1 MDDNIVSLN
10 SPPLEVTNSPTMSS
24 IPPIESSEFFIAGIV
39 LEYKPN
45 TTVHDPPDD
54 LNLVVFDRHQEMG
67 AGLPLERMSATL
79 WRYDELVKMP
89 ECGEELIMIAFWESE
104 SEGRTVVYH
113 SITREDTGSSREF
126 IADIDTPTFTVKFDV
141 CTIVGIEP
149 LDDHDEASQEM
160 LDDYDPEAAQS
171 ESPDDD
177 FTGMLPL
184 LTDVGML
191 LSRRFE
197 HTGDLADI
205 SKAISVENRLV
216 ARTPKGD
223 PNLPGRL
230 INLGIS
236 FLTCFECTRDLS
248 DISGSISAR
257 ERAVDLTPEGG
268 EDMPSLLT
276 VLGASY
282 MSRFSLTQDLLDL
295 SKAISAQEKAVQL
308 QSDDDEILPYTLND
322 LGESLMRR
330 FEHEGNLRDISEAIL
345 QQERGV
351 RLTPG
356 GDETLPGRLSNLGS
370 SYLCRFERKGVVSD
384 ISKAVSLHQKA
395 VDLTFAGHK
404 DRPIL
409 LNTLGTS
416 LMLRFER
423 TGNRLDIEDATSA
436 LTEALRL
443 VPEGHELAPKVCNNL
458 GMALWG
464 SFKHTGNI
472 SNISMA
478 ISCHQ
483 KAVSLISAPERPN
496 SLNNL
501 GISFRQRFEESGDL
515 LDICE
520 AITVLQES
528 ISLTEEQNPKMPTR
542 LNNLATAFLVKSE
555 HTGELADISNA
566 IVTQQRAIHLIPEDH
581 AAMPVLLNT
590 LGTSLSGRFEHTKDL
605 KDISDSISAHK
616 RAVDSTSKDNTNLP
630 VWLTNLGVAFKLRF
644 EQTADPE
651 DISKSISALK
661 QAVNLTPDS
670 HPYLPSFLF
679 NLGKSLILRF
689 KSTKDGDTISEAI
702 SAQKRA
708 IQCTPVHHA
717 LMPSLLT
724 SLADSFLSRFEQRG
738 DHSDLEEAI
747 SNYRQSANGISG
759 PPSIRLIAAK
769 QWATWALKV
778 NPSEPEVMAAFS
790 TAIRLASQVAGLEQT
805 IRIRH
810 LNLFLNISDLST
822 TAAAAALLFGRH
834 ETAVEWLEQGRC
846 LVWSQINNLRTPLGD
861 LRDHDSV
868 LADDFSVVSR
878 ALEKSGSRTE
888 SRIPDIEDSMRNKMS
903 LQDEVKKHI
912 ELARRWEE
920 LLHEIRSIKGFHYFL
935 QPPSISSLL
944 EGVPKT
950 GSVII
955 INAHATRSDAIALL
969 PGVESAIH
977 IPLHNLSYARSNDWK
992 GLLNQTR
999 SREDEEVELRKP
1011 RPVRPKRQILRKI
1024 LSELWFYIVKPVLTK
1039 LDISSHTAHHSRIW
1053 WCSTGPLAFLPIHA
1067 AGIYGQ
1073 DKEHSECLSDFAV
1086 SSYTPTVTALIEQVI
1101 KKPTTESAT
1110 TSSFLLIGQPIAQA
1124 PLRPIPGTA
1133 TEIEAIWKVLSS
1145 HGVHAIRVE
1154 NEAATVVRVRDDMGI
1169 HNSIHLAC
1177 HGIQHTSQPLQSGFA
1192 MRDGWLELSDIIKIQ
1207 NPHAD
1212 LAFLSACQTST
1223 GDEELPEEAVHL
1235 AGGMLVAGYRGVVA
1249 TMWSIND
1256 EKAVGIA
1263 KDFYSNLLSHS
1274 PESGKWEGTMSVHAA
1289 YALHHASE
1297 RMRERLGDSE
1307 HALHAWVPYV
1317 HFGI

>member
-1 MDDNIVSLN
+1 
-10 SPPLEVTNSPTMSS
+10 
-24 IPPIESSEFFIAGIV
+24 
-39 LEYKPN
+39 
-45 TTVHDPPDD
+45 
-54 LNLVVFDRHQEMG
+54 
-67 AGLPLERMSATL
+67 
-79 WRYDELVKMP
+79 
-89 ECGEELIMIAFWESE
+89 
-104 SEGRTVVYH
+104 
-113 SITREDTGSSREF
+113 
-126 IADIDTPTFTVKFDV
+126 
-141 CTIVGIEP
+141 
-149 LDDHDEASQEM
+149 
-160 LDDYDPEAAQS
+160 
-171 ESPDDD
+171 
-177 FTGMLPL
+177 
-184 LTDVGML
+184 ML

-616 RAVDSTSKDNTNLP
+616 RA
-630 VWLTNLGVAFKLRF
+630 
-644 EQTADPE
+644 
-651 DISKSISALK
+651 
-661 QAVNLTPDS
+661 AVNLTPDS

-868 LADDFSVVSR
+868 LADDFS
-878 ALEKSGSRTE
+878 
-888 SRIPDIEDSMRNKMS
+888 
-903 LQDEVKKHI
+903 DEVKKHI

-969 PGVESAIH
+969 PG
-977 IPLHNLSYARSNDWK
+977 
-992 GLLNQTR
+992 
-999 SREDEEVELRKP
+999 
-1011 RPVRPKRQILRKI
+1011 RQILRKI

-1039 LDISSHTAHHSRIW
+1039 LDISVRGNLPFLIKDTHYPIPILSIKSHTAHHSRIW